1 MYKKYQFVEEIV
13 DKDTDQLTELVAF
26 VNHLEGIINT
36 TFEGLSSEENFHVS
50 RKSGGTR
57 CILSNKYTAT
67 EKCNFF
73 QAFAVTQNADTCTC
87 NYESFNEAFSY
98 KCN

>member
-73 QAFAVTQNADTCTC
+73 RLLLLPKTQILVTMNHSMKHSVI
-87 NYESFNEAFSY
+87 NV
-98 KCN
+98 